1 MKNLH
6 ISHFPLFALSAA
18 LLLGGCQ
25 AGTTVDTDQ
34 GSVAGSLSGK
44 RITLRAD
51 GFPNA
56 QIDASGTL
64 SIDGKPVAVNAAQRA
79 LLQRYQ
85 GEMAAMTADG
95 IAIGKQGASLA
106 GTAVSEAIKGAIRG
120 NTDEVESKVEAG
132 AKKIEQQA
140 MQLCARLVTIKASQ
154 DALAEQLPA
163 FKPYATISEVDVSDC
178 DSNQGNSYAAGKE
191 VGQSLG
197 QAIKGDESGDAD
209 LNAAEQADAAGA
221 KR

>member
-1 MKNLH
+1 MKIMH
-6 ISHFPLFALSAA
+6 IPLFALSAA

-25 AGTTVDTDQ
+25 AGTTVNTDQ

-44 RITLRAD
+44 SITLRAD
-51 GFPNA
+51 GFPSA
-56 QIDASGTL
+56 QIDAAGTL
-64 SIDGKPVAVNAAQRA
+64 SIDGKPVAVNDAQRA

-106 GTAVSEAIKGAIRG
+106 GAAISEAIKGAIQG
-120 NTDEVESKVEAG
+120 NPDQVESKVEAG

-140 MQLCARLVTIKASQ
+140 MQLCARLVAIKASQ
-154 DALAEQLPA
+154 DALAAQLPA
-163 FKPYATISEVDVSDC
+163 FKPYATIGEVDVSDC
-178 DSNQGNSYAAGKE
+178 NTNQGNSYAAGKG

-197 QAIKGDESGDAD
+197 EAIKDDESG
-209 LNAAEQADAAGA
+209 NAAQQADAAGA

>member
-1 MKNLH
+1 MKILH
-6 ISHFPLFALSAA
+6 IPMFTLSTV
-18 LLLGGCQ
+18 LLLGGCTG
-25 AGTTVDTDQ
+25 GTTVSTDQ
-34 GSVAGSLSGK
+34 GSVASSLSGK
-44 RITLRAD
+44 TITLRAD

-56 QIDASGTL
+56 QIDDAGAL
-64 SIDGKPVAVNAAQRA
+64 SIDGKPVAMNAAQRA
-79 LLQRYQ
+79 LLLRYQ

-95 IAIGKQGASLA
+95 IAIGKQGAALA
-106 GTAVSEAIKGAIRG
+106 GTAVSEAIKGAIKG
-120 NTDEVESKVEAG
+120 DTDQVESKMEAK

-140 MQLCARLVTIKASQ
+140 MRLCARLVTIKASQ
-154 DALAEQLPA
+154 DALAAQLPA

-197 QAIKGDESGDAD
+197 KAVEGGQSGNAS
-209 LNAAEQADAAGA
+209 LNAADEADAASA